1 MSISKEKISYV
12 LKCLIVFCSLG
23 GVALSLI
30 QARFD
35 GFIPWGTRL
44 LYFTAQSNLWIGF
57 TCLALLFLPFMKV
70 NERHER
76 RLYLLKYIFTV
87 SITTTGLIF
96 CGLLGPFAD
105 KTMHPWSAS
114 SFLTH
119 VFSPL
124 FSIIDFFLNPYPL
137 VLKKHEK
144 LSPLL
149 PPTVYVVVTGILNLR
164 NVNFGRGD
172 PYPYFFMHLRSPVGL
187 FGFGRVF
194 PFYMGS
200 FYWIVI
206 FALLTLS
213 ISLLYAKRY
222 DVKRHPE
229 RA

>member
-1 MSISKEKISYV
+1 MLINREKCSDMLKAVIVVCSI
-12 LKCLIVFCSLG
+12 G
-23 GVALSLI
+23 GVAISLI

-57 TCLALLFLPFMKV
+57 TCLALLLIPFQSH
-70 NERHER
+70 NEKRLR
-76 RLYLLKYIFTV
+76 VLYLLKYVFTV

-105 KTMHPWSAS
+105 KTMHPWSFS

-119 VFSPL
+119 VFSP
-124 FSIIDFFLNPYPL
+124 FFAVVDFFVEPYPL
-137 VLKKHEK
+137 PLKKRDK
-144 LSPLL
+144 WLPLI
-149 PPTVYVVVTGILNLR
+149 PSSAYVVITGVLNLG
-164 NVNFGRGD
+164 NFNFGRGD

-200 FYWIVI
+200 FYWITI
-206 FALLTLS
+206 FALLTLA

-222 DVKRHPE
+222 E
-229 RA
+229 RKQHAERQ